1 MSEITQ
7 NVIFACV

>member
-7 NVIFACV
+7 LY